1 MKHFYYKKEVRKNL
15 AAVYSS
21 SVATTASRN
30 SRKFQGVPYLHP
42 LFFKNCLYIQEQVL
56 CLSINRIVF

>member
-21 SVATTASRN
+21 SVATTASRI
-30 SRKFQGVPYLHP
+30 S
-42 LFFKNCLYIQEQVL
+42 
-56 CLSINRIVF
+56 